1 MQGLSTADCEFFG
14 KVFKLFSGGEEA
26 MSSEQMGLVMSS
38 LGYQLEPL

>member
-1 MQGLSTADCEFFG
+1 
-14 KVFKLFSGGEEA
+14 